1 MKKIL
6 LSVCAMFAALSLGF
20 AQDVNEATDLYNEG
34 ATALNLGD
42 KAGALGYFQKAY
54 EIASACGEA
63 GEELVANCKSIIPS
77 LALSLAKD
85 EIKANNFDSAVAK
98 LGDAVKLA
106 GEFGDEGAASE
117 AQALIPQAYMQK
129 GNSLLKSN
137 DFAGAAA
144 VYEQVLALD
153 ADNSRAALYLGQAYD
168 KAGNEDKAVKAYELA
183 SSLGQEKA
191 AGKQLSKMFLKKAN
205 AANKAKKFDEA
216 LEAATK
222 SNSYVESA
230 EAYYIVAIANQNLGK
245 IEDAIGGFEKYIN
258 LKPNARN
265 ASAVKFTIAA
275 LYQGQKNNSKALEY
289 YNQLTGD
296 ATYGAQALQQIKA
309 LSK

>member
-98 LGDAVKLA
+98 LGDAAKLA
-106 GEFGDEGAASE
+106 GEFGDESAAAE
-117 AQALIPQAYMQK
+117 AQSLIPQAYMQK
-129 GNSLLKSN
+129 GNSLLKAS

-153 ADNSRAALYLGQAYD
+153 SSNSRAALYLGQAYD
-168 KAGNEDKAVKAYELA
+168 KIGDEDKAVNAYELA

-216 LEAATK
+216 LTAATK

-230 EAYYIVAIANQNLGK
+230 DAYYIVAIANQNLGK

-275 LYQGQKNNSKALEY
+275 LYQGQKNNAKALEY
-289 YNQLTGD
+289 YKQLEGD
-296 ATYGAQALQQIKA
+296 ATYGAQAQQQIKA